1 MKGSRWIA
9 VCVDTFDH
17 ELFEGEVFSRRDAW
31 LWLIA
36 NAAWK
41 DRRVNHKGKMI
52 DLKRGQ
58 ALAGRAFLAETWG
71 WGEKQV
77 RNFLEQLSAENM
89 IEKGQSSGHWANVV
103 TVCNY
108 DAYQNSNAES
118 SQSRGQSGASEGPE
132 RGQTLTKNTI
142 TERENP
148 RAREGETE
156 VHAGVFV
163 NCETIR
169 HRDFTISIPAI
180 EMQLVGTVSRDEIKA
195 VATGHAI
202 QWATDIA
209 AGKPKA
215 YPDNPASFIRQSIQ
229 NQRWKATAAKMT
241 GNRRPPVDPSK
252 MIIDKQTPLNVRPRE
267 SA

>member
-1 MKGSRWIA
+1 MKCSRWIA

-17 ELFEGEVFSRRDAW
+17 EMFSGEPFSRRDAW

-52 DLKRGQ
+52 EMKRGQ
-58 ALAGRAFLAETWG
+58 VLAGRSFLAETWG
-71 WGEKQV
+71 WSEKQV
-77 RNFLEQLSAENM
+77 RNFLGQCMAESM
-89 IEKGQSSGHWANVV
+89 IEKGQSNGHWANVV
-103 TVCNY
+103 TICNY
-108 DAYQNSNAES
+108 DAYQNSSES
-118 SQSRGQSGASEGPE
+118 EGQSKGQSGASAPPE
-132 RGQTLTKNTI
+132 KGQTLTKNTI

-148 RAREGETE
+148 QAREGETE

-180 EMQLVGTVSRDEIKA
+180 EMQLLGTVGRDEIKA
-195 VATGHAI
+195 VATGHAV

-209 AGKPKA
+209 AGKRKP

-229 NQRWKATAAKMT
+229 NQRLKARTQPAGRQMQS
-241 GNRRPPVDPSK
+241 DPSR
-252 MIIDKQTPLNVRPRE
+252 MVIDKQTPLNVRPRE
-267 SA
+267 AF